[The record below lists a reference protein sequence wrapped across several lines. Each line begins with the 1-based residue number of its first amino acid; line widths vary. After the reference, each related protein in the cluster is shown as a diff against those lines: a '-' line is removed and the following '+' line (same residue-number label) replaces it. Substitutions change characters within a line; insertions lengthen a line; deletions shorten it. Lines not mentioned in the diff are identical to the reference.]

1 MSGNGSGN
9 GNAPVRQQHQQQ
21 PAIQQGYGSLPVTP
35 PINMANHPTGPADS
49 ARQRPQPPVQ
59 EPPRQRPMPPLP
71 LQEPARQGLAS
82 DVRNI
87 SNDVFDL
94 EDDTGDIPVPG
105 TGTSS
110 RGRLPV
116 PEPEAQP
123 AQRSSG
129 DQRPQ
134 RPVRRLD
141 QKGLDLPRGNRNTP
155 VGDVIDI
162 PAFLRKR

>member
-1 MSGNGSGN
+1 M
-9 GNAPVRQQHQQQ
+9 A
-21 PAIQQGYGSLPVTP
+21 TP
-35 PINMANHPTGPADS
+35 PM
-49 ARQRPQPPVQ
+49 
-59 EPPRQRPMPPLP
+59 
-71 LQEPARQGLAS
+71 QEPARQGLAG

-87 SNDVFDL
+87 NDDAFDL
-94 EDDTGDIPVPG
+94 EDDTGEIPVQG
-105 TGTSS
+105 MGTSS
-110 RGRLPV
+110 HGRVPV

-123 AQRSSG
+123 AQRPPA

>member
-1 MSGNGSGN
+1 M
-9 GNAPVRQQHQQQ
+9 
-21 PAIQQGYGSLPVTP
+21 
-35 PINMANHPTGPADS
+35 
-49 ARQRPQPPVQ
+49 
-59 EPPRQRPMPPLP
+59 
-71 LQEPARQGLAS
+71 QEPARQGLAS

-87 SNDVFDL
+87 SDDVFDL

-105 TGTSS
+105 TGTSP

-123 AQRSSG
+123 AQRPSG

-155 VGDVIDI
+155 LGDVIDI